1 MYTTQ
6 RKPEVSSMTE
16 TIDATTKFLTR
27 EQAAEVLSM
36 KPTYLSNLGSMK
48 RGPRF
53 TKFGNADRS
62 PVRYRL
68 ADVIAWGTDPVAH
81 EAAAWGKRA
90 VRNTR
95 RQKAGR

>member
-6 RKPEVSSMTE
+6 HKPEVSSMAE

-27 EQAAEVLSM
+27 EQAAEILSM
-36 KPTYLSNLGSMK
+36 KPTYLSNLFSMS
-48 RGPRF
+48 RGPRA
-53 TKFGNADRS
+53 TKFGTADRS

-68 ADVIAWGTDPVAH
+68 ADVIAWGTDPKAH
-81 EAAAWGKRA
+81 EAAVWGRRA
-90 VRNTR
+90 NNAR

>member
-1 MYTTQ
+1 
-6 RKPEVSSMTE
+6 MTE
-16 TIDATTKFLTR
+16 TIDATIKFLTR

-48 RGPRF
+48 PRRGPRF

-68 ADVIAWGTDPVAH
+68 ADVIAWGTDPKAH
-81 EAAAWGKRA
+81 EAAVWGRA
-90 VRNTR
+90 ANNAR